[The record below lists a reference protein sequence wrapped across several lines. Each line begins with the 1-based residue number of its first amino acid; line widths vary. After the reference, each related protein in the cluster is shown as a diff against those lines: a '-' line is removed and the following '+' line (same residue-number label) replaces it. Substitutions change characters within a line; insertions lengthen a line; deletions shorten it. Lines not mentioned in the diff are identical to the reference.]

1 MIDFSTQQLSWIV
14 VGALGIGGTGYLSL
28 TKDVEEIKV
37 KMAVTH
43 TNTENTMRSLDQLQI
58 QLNRIEQKI
67 DGQKQKR

>member
-14 VGALGIGGTGYLSL
+14 VGALGMGGTGYLAL

-43 TNTENTMRSLDQLQI
+43 TNTENTMKSLDQLQK
-58 QLNRIEQKI
+58 QLSRIEDKI
-67 DGQKQKR
+67 DKKK

>member
-14 VGALGIGGTGYLSL
+14 VGALSLGGTGYLSL

-43 TNTENTMRSLDQLQI
+43 TNTENTMKSLDQLQI
-58 QLNRIEQKI
+58 QLNRIEQKL
-67 DGQKQKR
+67 DGQKVKR

>member
-14 VGALGIGGTGYLSL
+14 VGALGMGGTGYLAL

-43 TNTENTMRSLDQLQI
+43 TNTENTMKSLDQLQN

-67 DGQKQKR
+67 DGQKTKR